1 MSKQEL
7 KCPYCNSDINF
18 TDLKCPNCGKLVRG
32 KKELKAVKIIVGC
45 FVGFLVLMIVIAMT
59 AGGGDHS
66 SYYET
71 KLKNEMNISEENAK
85 NVYSILKDVGLED
98 FDKIKADSDG
108 LDGFEGAGSKGY
120 RIKAKDSENIIIYL
134 DSNNNVICIRYAD
147 KDYYRNGNVLNKF
160 E

>member
-1 MSKQEL
+1 M
-7 KCPYCNSDINF
+7 
-18 TDLKCPNCGKLVRG
+18 
-32 KKELKAVKIIVGC
+32 
-45 FVGFLVLMIVIAMT
+45 
-59 AGGGDHS
+59 
-66 SYYET
+66 
-71 KLKNEMNISEENAK
+71 
-85 NVYSILKDVGLED
+85 ED

>member
-1 MSKQEL
+1 MLFIK
-7 KCPYCNSDINF
+7 
-18 TDLKCPNCGKLVRG
+18 V
-32 KKELKAVKIIVGC
+32 
-45 FVGFLVLMIVIAMT
+45 
-59 AGGGDHS
+59 
-66 SYYET
+66 
-71 KLKNEMNISEENAK
+71 
-85 NVYSILKDVGLED
+85 VGLIIWL
-98 FDKIKADSDG
+98 FWLALSINNFLISKADSDG